1 MIWPFSKR
9 TPPAQLKR
17 KSFQIFKLGGT
28 TLDITAS
35 QSAMIENSAVVSV
48 LRWCVRTIGEPSL
61 AVKKSDDELVP
72 EHPAIELLQNPNP
85 YMTGAQLRSAITG
98 SLVMTGQGYV
108 MKVSGLKSQPVELW
122 PLIPGEVELI
132 RDTSGIP
139 THYMYRQK
147 RIALDDMIHIRD
159 GSSPVDPIM
168 GWGGL
173 ESVVR
178 EIATDTEATKY
189 TAAILRNLGV
199 PGAVISLKDSEH
211 SSIDPEVADEIKE
224 RFRSSFGGEKR
235 GEAMVITVPVDL
247 QMPGFSPDKMAL
259 DLIRKVPERRICAV
273 VGIPPIVAG
282 LGEDPKYDNYR
293 AAREAAYESW
303 AVPMWRLIER
313 SLTAG
318 LADMLD
324 GLDLVFD
331 ISRVRAFQ
339 EDTDAAATR
348 WASLYQADLCTR
360 NEARKALG
368 LSEMPGEDA
377 FSSQGSTGRASTLQ
391 ALRNKPRGSRTSAEA
406 GGNG

>member
-1 MIWPFSKR
+1 
-9 TPPAQLKR
+9 
-17 KSFQIFKLGGT
+17 
-28 TLDITAS
+28 
-35 QSAMIENSAVVSV
+35 MIENSAMVAV
-48 LRWCVRTIGEPSL
+48 LRWCVRTIGEPDY
-61 AVKKSDDELVP
+61 AVKKSDDELSF
-72 EHPAIELLQNPNP
+72 EHPVIELLQNPNP
-85 YMTGAQLRSAITG
+85 SMTGAQLRSAITG
-98 SLVMTGQGYV
+98 SLVMTGQGYIT
-108 MKVSGLKSQPVELW
+108 KVSGLKSQPVELW

-132 RDTSGIP
+132 RDTNGTP

-147 RIALDDMIHIRD
+147 RIDLENMIHIRD
-159 GSSPVDPIM
+159 GSSPIDPIM

-189 TAAILRNLGV
+189 TAAILANLGV
-199 PGAVISLKDSEH
+199 PGVVISLKDTANSE
-211 SSIDPEVADEIKE
+211 IDPEVAEEIKQT
-224 RFRSSFGGEKR
+224 FRRNFGGEKR

-324 GLDLVFD
+324 GAELVFD
-331 ISRVRAFQ
+331 ISKVRAFQ

-348 WASLYQADLCTR
+348 WASLYTSDLCTR

-368 LSEMPGEDA
+368 LAELPGEDS
-377 FSSQGSTGRASTLQ
+377 FSSQGSTGRASTLN
-391 ALRNKPRGSRTSAEA
+391 ALRNKPRGSRSSSQA